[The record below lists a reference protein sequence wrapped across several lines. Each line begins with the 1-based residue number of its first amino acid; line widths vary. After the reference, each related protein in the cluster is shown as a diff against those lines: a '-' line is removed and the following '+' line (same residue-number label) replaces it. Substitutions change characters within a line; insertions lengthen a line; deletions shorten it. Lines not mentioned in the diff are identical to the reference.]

1 MCSYRS
7 AGPRILSEHM
17 RRVHSDNSIKKHK
30 CPECEK
36 TFIKRFALTLHTRI
50 HTGQK
55 PNKCKNCQKKF
66 SGGVPKKHRLGLC
79 PITDEKIRNDILCK
93 ITVEKISKEI
103 KCIMCSFVSDNADI
117 LRLHALSHQ
126 SEAAIILK
134 ELPQSLREVCFGTTE
149 EFKTD
154 LNTFLEKT
162 CIKAKIDEFIMKCM
176 LIIVVC
182 PECGK
187 SMAKKSLK
195 KHREVIH
202 LNFRPKKEKGGN
214 NNSECKE
221 CGKNMHRDSI
231 KRHMRNVH
239 CKTNEDAKNLLNE
252 TSHIKRE
259 ERVPTD
265 IECPKI

>member
-1 MCSYRS
+1 MCPYRS
-7 AGPRILSEHM
+7 AGPHILSEHM
-17 RRVHSDNSIKKHK
+17 RRVHSDNSFKKHK

-36 TFIKRFALTLHTRI
+36 TFVKRFALTLHTRI
-50 HTGQK
+50 HTGHK

-66 SGGVPKKHRLGLC
+66 SGGVPKRHRLGLC
-79 PITDEKIRNDILCK
+79 TTTDEKIRNDILCK
-93 ITVEKISKEI
+93 ITDEKIRKEI
-103 KCIMCSFVSDNADI
+103 KCIMCSFGSDNVDI

-126 SEAAIILK
+126 SEGANILK

-162 CIKAKIDEFIMKCM
+162 CIKTKIDDFIMKCM

-202 LNFRPKKEKGGN
+202 LNFRLNKEKGGN
-214 NNSECKE
+214 DKSECKE
-221 CGKNMHRDSI
+221 
-231 KRHMRNVH
+231 
-239 CKTNEDAKNLLNE
+239 
-252 TSHIKRE
+252 
-259 ERVPTD
+259 
-265 IECPKI
+265 